1 MKRLFTPFILL
12 TLSACTGQKQIDF
25 KVLLKPETIYDRT
38 NAQTIETVTTYSGS
52 QDFSERLKA
61 MGVSNPSKKN
71 KSTRVEMTLSTG
83 KLNSDNHFPLIMKI
97 VDISDTIT
105 KKYLPVGTS
114 LYGSC
119 TFGNMPVLDS
129 IGINGTDSEIKA
141 TMLKAMQNLFSQI
154 SFPEKVLQ
162 IGDTFSKALPFT
174 MPIAGRT
181 LNMDII
187 TVYKLSSINGNIATL
202 DITQN
207 YTMKGTSETDTTY
220 ATTGSGGGKG
230 QILYDINNNYYTKY
244 QIDLTMKAIAK
255 RKDYT
260 LIFSTKSA
268 LTQTSS
274 IVSK

>member
-38 NAQTIETVTTYSGS
+38 NAQTIETETTYRGS
-52 QDFSERLKA
+52 QDFLERLKA
-61 MGVSNPSKKN
+61 MGVSNPSKKS

-97 VDISDTIT
+97 VDISDTAT
-105 KKYLPVGTS
+105 KRYLPIGTS
-114 LYGSC
+114 LYGNC
-119 TFGNMPVLDS
+119 TIGNMPVLDS
-129 IGINGTDSEIKA
+129 IGINGTDSEIKSM
-141 TMLKAMQNLFSQI
+141 MLKAMQNLFSQI

-187 TVYKLSSINGNIATL
+187 TVYQLSSINGNIATL

-220 ATTGSGGGKG
+220 ITTGSGDGKG

-244 QIDLTMKAIAK
+244 QIDLTMKAMAK

-260 LIFSTKSA
+260 LNFSTKSN